1 MIYNIIQILYPEW
14 AAIYLLRSK
23 SLIHMLLIKS
33 LVSSK
38 PYGTDLSQKFSYE
51 GRFGTLVSNYHS
63 PAVTDVS

>member
-1 MIYNIIQILYPEW
+1 
-14 AAIYLLRSK
+14 
-23 SLIHMLLIKS
+23 MLLIKS